1 MTSDSRPVRPD
12 SPDLILHGG
21 IIHTLDANAA
31 VVEALA
37 VSGGRVVATG
47 TTRDIRALAGPETR
61 TIDLAGRTVL
71 PGINDAHIHATWLG
85 ASWPRLMFD
94 DPETDWHGRF
104 LPSRA
109 ARRAAILRAFR
120 LMASLGITSFT
131 EPGLGPG
138 EDDGPTG
145 CFGSDVLD
153 LYAELAG
160 EGAATARVTVL
171 RLFGLLDGA
180 SDLAAYEGG
189 LNTVL
194 PKTDPEWVNVTGIK
208 IFGDGIPPMKTAW
221 VLDDYDD
228 GTHGALL
235 TGTGDDEA
243 RQAVFE
249 RMIRLAHDRGH
260 QIGVHA
266 TGDRTIEVFVSTI
279 EALGGAGGRGHYV
292 IHGDLLRPE
301 QLARLASAG
310 IGLALQPLIAE
321 RSRGWMSDS
330 VTPEVARRSFPLAD
344 IFASSVRAVLSS
356 DAPIASPDWRRIVA
370 SAARQWAATGRV
382 IGRDEITQLLRMYTT
397 LPAAQDGAAAWKG
410 ALEPCKVADLCVLSD
425 DPYRV
430 GAEALE
436 SLSVELTIVGGR
448 VVFDAAQETVP
459 A

>member
-1 MTSDSRPVRPD
+1 MTSDSRPTQPD

-21 IIHTLDANAA
+21 TIHTLDADTA

-37 VSGGRVVATG
+37 VTGGRVVATG
-47 TTRDIRALAGPETR
+47 TTSDICALAGPETR

-71 PGINDAHIHATWLG
+71 PGINDAHIHAAWLG

-104 LPSRA
+104 LPDRA

-120 LMASLGITSFT
+120 LMASMGITSFT

-145 CFGSDVLD
+145 CFGSDVLE

-171 RLFGLLDGA
+171 RLFGLLDGP
-180 SDLAAYEGG
+180 SDLPAFEAG
-189 LNTVL
+189 LDTAL
-194 PKTDPEWVNVTGIK
+194 PQADPEWVNVTGTK

-221 VLDDYDD
+221 VLDAYDD

-235 TGTGDDEA
+235 TGTGDDAA
-243 RQAVFE
+243 RQAEFE
-249 RMIRLAHDRGH
+249 RMIRLAHNRGH

-266 TGDRTIEVFVSTI
+266 TGDRTIEVFVSAV

-292 IHGDLLRPE
+292 IHGDLLRPD
-301 QLARLASAG
+301 QRARMEAAG

-321 RSRGWMSDS
+321 RSRGWMSES
-330 VTPEVARRSFPLAD
+330 VTPDVARRSFPLAD

-356 DAPIASPDWRRIVA
+356 DSPIANPDWRKIVA
-370 SAARQWAATGRV
+370 SAARQWAGAGQV
-382 IGRDEITQLLRMYTT
+382 IGRDEITRLLRMYTT
-397 LPAAQDGAAAWKG
+397 VPAEQDGAADWKG

-430 GAEALE
+430 GADALE
-436 SLSVELTIVGGR
+436 SLKVELTIVGGR
-448 VVFDAAQETVP
+448 VVFDAARETVP